1 MASTSQSIARFTDKE
16 VSLASPDNSAEL
28 EKALR
33 VERGRLR
40 ESFEELKHSL
50 REQVDV
56 RTHVR
61 EHPAIAAAAALAV
74 GAALGVISARWSGS
88 SRARKDD
95 DHDYEDDDDGGR
107 ERFGR
112 TSSAVGQFAL
122 MALDLAGRR
131 VVEVAESSLRD
142 AWARRKR
149 HR

>member
-1 MASTSQSIARFTDKE
+1 MASTRQSIARIADRE
-16 VSLASPDNSAEL
+16 VSLASPDNSVEL

-56 RTHVR
+56 RA
-61 EHPAIAAAAALAV
+61 HPAIAAAAAFAV
-74 GAALGVISARWSGS
+74 GAALGVISARRAGPP
-88 SRARKDD
+88 SRARIDD
-95 DHDYEDDDDGGR
+95 DPDDGDGGR

-112 TSSAVGQFAL
+112 TTNAVSQFAL

-131 VVEVAESSLRD
+131 AVEVAESSLRD

-149 HR
+149 HQ